1 MDGVVGSKSGTM
13 AMLERVPFRSVHDRA
28 AGEVDLARGNG
39 SGPVGRGEDGDVGD
53 LVVAGQM
60 PDQQAR
66 GAGCT
71 RGSSLAGASLAG
83 ASLAGGSGVLQL
95 VVFVVSGRA
104 GREQP
109 AHPHAGW
116 PELGRE
122 LA

>member
-53 LVVAGQM
+53 LVVAGQT

-71 RGSSLAGASLAG
+71 RGSSLAGD
-83 ASLAGGSGVLQL
+83 SLAGGSGVLQL

-109 AHPHAGW
+109 AHPHA
-116 PELGRE
+116 
-122 LA
+122 